1 MKKVLYTIQMLTTLS
16 DEEYDALMEKLNNKE
31 TWRGDEIDDMAA
43 PLYSNG
49 IIDGYIEFLSENND
63 GLDRDVKLA

>member
-16 DEEYDALMEKLNNKE
+16 DEEYDILMEKLNNKR
-31 TWRGDEIDDMAA
+31 TWRGDEIDDMASQ
-43 PLYSNG
+43 LYSNG

-63 GLDRDVKLA
+63 GLDRDIKLA